1 MKDYPHLKND
11 HDGLDKA
18 ERAGLVSSAGGGGGE
33 GGVHSESDE
42 GDDDEDYDDV
52 VGTRLRSSVGVD
64 SVHSV
69 GADIVGSY
77 SDRTPV
83 LDEDEDEKGLR

>member
-18 ERAGLVSSAGGGGGE
+18 ERAGLVSSAGGGGG
-33 GGVHSESDE
+33 GVHSESDE
-42 GDDDEDYDDV
+42 GDEDEEDDDDV

>member
-1 MKDYPHLKND
+1 MKAYPHLKND

-18 ERAGLVSSAGGGGGE
+18 ERAGLVSSAAGVG

-42 GDDDEDYDDV
+42 GDEDEDYDDV

-83 LDEDEDEKGLR
+83 LDEDEDGKGLR